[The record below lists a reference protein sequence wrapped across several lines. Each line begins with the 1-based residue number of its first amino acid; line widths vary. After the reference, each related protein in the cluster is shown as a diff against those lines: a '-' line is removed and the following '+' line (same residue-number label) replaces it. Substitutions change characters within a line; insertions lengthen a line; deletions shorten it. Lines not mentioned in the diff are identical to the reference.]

1 MRVIGMIPV
10 RMESTRLPNKALA
23 KIRGIPMILHTWKR
37 CSYADKLDDLFVV
50 TDSLEIRT
58 LVTSFGGKVLMTRS
72 DHLSGSDRIAEASL
86 GVDAKIIVN
95 IQGDEALVSPD
106 HINQLINHSISSL
119 APVSILTTKFNKRN
133 SPSDVK
139 VVLDCDGNI
148 MYASRADIPYSK
160 SEAEL
165 EFLKA
170 YHVVAFRKDFLLEYT
185 NWPPSKLELTEGN
198 EYLRIIERGKSIST
212 VLVPSNA
219 ISVDTEQDL
228 KFVDK
233 IMIKDPL
240 FAKYK
245 DVFQLKF

>member
-1 MRVIGMIPV
+1 MIPV
-10 RMESTRLPNKALA
+10 RMESARLPNKALA
-23 KIRGIPMILHTWKR
+23 KIQGISMILHTWKR

-50 TDSLEIRT
+50 TDSLEIRD

-86 GVDAKIIVN
+86 AVDAEIIVN

-106 HINQLINHSISSL
+106 HINQLVCHSISSL

-160 SEAEL
+160 VGAKIAL
-165 EFLKA
+165 LKA
-170 YHVVAFRKDFLLEYT
+170 YHVVAFRKDFLSEYT
-185 NWPPSKLELTEGN
+185 NWPPSKLELIEGN
-198 EYLRIIERGKSIST
+198 EYLRVIERGRSIST
-212 VLVPSNA
+212 VLVSSDA
-219 ISVDTEQDL
+219 ISVDTEEDL
-228 KFVDK
+228 KFVDN

-240 FAKYK
+240 FATYK
-245 DVFQLKF
+245 DVFQSKF